1 MPGDAV
7 DDVRSIVLENKGE
20 GGFGI
25 PDNDIEVAPFVIF
38 FLINRTR
45 DVAFLSSQGGD
56 TVRCKIFCSRVFRKK
71 SRKAPFRRH

>member
-1 MPGDAV
+1 MAGDTV
-7 DDVRSIVLENKGE
+7 DNVRSVVLENEGE

-56 TVRCKIFCSRVFRKK
+56 RVT
-71 SRKAPFRRH
+71 RRSGKGWPEGMDSTRE